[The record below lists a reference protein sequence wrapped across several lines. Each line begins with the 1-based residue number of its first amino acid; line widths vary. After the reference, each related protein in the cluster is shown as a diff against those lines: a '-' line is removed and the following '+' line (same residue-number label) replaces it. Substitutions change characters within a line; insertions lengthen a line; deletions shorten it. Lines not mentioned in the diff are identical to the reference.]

1 MRNLPPFD
9 QTPARRF
16 RTGSDRSSDTA
27 RVERTGRWDGL
38 FRGGDDILGEV
49 NQSAPGRLRQRD
61 HLIGGDLPG
70 CGPPD
75 AFVAGLALLDRDLSL
90 PLRARER

>member
-9 QTPARRF
+9 RTLATRF
-16 RTGSDRSSDTA
+16 RTGSDRSSGTA
-27 RVERTGRWDGL
+27 RVELSGRSDGL
-38 FRGGDDILGEV
+38 FGGGDDILGEV
-49 NQSAPGRLRQRD
+49 DQSAPGRLWQWD

-75 AFVAGLALLDRDLSL
+75 AFVAGLALLDRDLGL
-90 PLRARER
+90 PLRPLCR